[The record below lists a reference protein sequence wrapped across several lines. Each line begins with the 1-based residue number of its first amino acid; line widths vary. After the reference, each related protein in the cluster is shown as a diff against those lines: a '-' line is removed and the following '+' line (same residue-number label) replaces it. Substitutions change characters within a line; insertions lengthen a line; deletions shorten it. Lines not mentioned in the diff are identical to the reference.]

1 MFCINGVKMI
11 AHMLGVVAIC
21 ASCVFQSMSAARKD
35 YDNVS
40 FNIVR
45 KRVWDDLQIN
55 RIHL

>member
-1 MFCINGVKMI
+1 
-11 AHMLGVVAIC
+11 MLGVVAIV
-21 ASCVFQSMSAARKD
+21 ASTILQSMAVARKD

-45 KRVWDDLQIN
+45 KRVHDDLQIN